1 MARPPRGT
9 PLFPTL
15 TEWYALNPNGVNDAL
30 QKFNVIPDSLHQKLT
45 HDITHTGDDALQV
58 WQNVS
63 QHLVLYQQ
71 HIATG
76 VSVPAMNTY
85 FTNIGVFTTL
95 CAIFE
100 DRLNSLFHYRC
111 THVFGNLMP
120 KNPRFVDIPRKAA
133 FLCDYDD
140 IDVNMRE
147 GLRKYAE
154 WRNAI
159 VHQIHYHDDVLQPV
173 VFEAIYTLYQ
183 IAQRLRQRQKSV
195 LTREKN
201 KFPTHDVSTTQL
213 IQLVQAAPRAT
224 VAQIDIH
231 HVLGGGYDNL
241 VPFRLGQPIYAVV
254 NNANN
259 ALLQGPHV
267 GNIDI
272 WGALNSANRIWH
284 NVPVFIKTG
293 QGLQYIAQKSL
304 YIESVTLNR
313 VTFTTL

>member
-1 MARPPRGT
+1 
-9 PLFPTL
+9 
-15 TEWYALNPNGVNDAL
+15 
-30 QKFNVIPDSLHQKLT
+30 
-45 HDITHTGDDALQV
+45 
-58 WQNVS
+58 
-63 QHLVLYQQ
+63 
-71 HIATG
+71 
-76 VSVPAMNTY
+76 
-85 FTNIGVFTTL
+85 
-95 CAIFE
+95 
-100 DRLNSLFHYRC
+100 
-111 THVFGNLMP
+111 
-120 KNPRFVDIPRKAA
+120 
-133 FLCDYDD
+133 
-140 IDVNMRE
+140 
-147 GLRKYAE
+147 
-154 WRNAI
+154 
-159 VHQIHYHDDVLQPV
+159 V

-213 IQLVQAAPRAT
+213 IQLVQSAPRAT

-272 WGALNSANRIWH
+272 WGALNSAKRIWH

-293 QGLQYIAQKSL
+293 QGLQYIAQKSV

-313 VTFTTL
+313 VTFTTQ